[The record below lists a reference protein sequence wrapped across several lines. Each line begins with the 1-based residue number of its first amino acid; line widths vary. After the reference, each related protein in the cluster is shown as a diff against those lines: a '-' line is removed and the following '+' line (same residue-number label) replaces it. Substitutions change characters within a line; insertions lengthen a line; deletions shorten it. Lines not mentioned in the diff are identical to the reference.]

1 MRVGTILTS
10 SSVYGFPN
18 PSVVIIISLV
28 TLSTFL
34 SGVSVRNLI
43 ESWLELNE
51 PTQKLKANKVEK
63 LNLGNKLIHQS

>member
-1 MRVGTILTS
+1 MTS
-10 SSVYGFPN
+10 SSVCGFPI

-28 TLSTFL
+28 TLLTFL

-43 ESWLELNE
+43 ESWLELKE

-63 LNLGNKLIHQS
+63 LKFGDKLIHQS